1 MENPFEIIIQR
12 LDAIERLLY
21 EIKTGKQIDN
31 VPVIY
36 ANELM
41 NVQQVADYLTLSVQT
56 IYGLVHKME
65 IPNFK
70 RGKRLYFKRTDIDDW
85 IGQSRRKTVAEIEQ
99 ETSNYMLRSRK
110 RKF

>member
-70 RGKRLYFKRTDIDDW
+70 RGKRLYFKRTEFDDW
-85 IGQSRRKTVAEIEQ
+85 ICQSRRKTRVEIEQ
-99 ETSNYMLRSRK
+99 EATNYLLKNIK

>member
-1 MENPFEIIIQR
+1 MENPFEIIIER

-31 VPVIY
+31 VPVVY

-41 NVQQVADYLTLSVQT
+41 NVQQVAEYLSLSVQT

-65 IPNFK
+65 IPNSK
-70 RGKRLYFKRTDIDDW
+70 QGKRLYFKRSEIDEW
-85 IGQSRRKTVAEIEQ
+85 ISQSRRKTRVEIEQ
-99 ETSNYMLRSRK
+99 ETSNYLLRNRK

>member
-1 MENPFEIIIQR
+1 MENPFEIIIER

-21 EIKTGKQIDN
+21 EIKTGKQVDN
-31 VPVIY
+31 VPVVY

-70 RGKRLYFKRTDIDDW
+70 RGKRLYFKRTEIDDW
-85 IGQSRRKTVAEIEQ
+85 ICQSRRKTRVEIEQ
-99 ETSNYMLRSRK
+99 EATNYLLKNRK
-110 RKF
+110 RKY

>member
-1 MENPFEIIIQR
+1 MENPFEIIIER

-21 EIKTGKQIDN
+21 EIKTGKQVDN
-31 VPVIY
+31 VPVVY

-41 NVQQVADYLTLSVQT
+41 NVQQVADYHTLSVQT

-70 RGKRLYFKRTDIDDW
+70 RGKRLYFKRTEIDDW
-85 IGQSRRKTVAEIEQ
+85 ICQSRRKTRVEIEQ
-99 ETSNYMLRSRK
+99 EATNYLLKNRK
-110 RKF
+110 RKY

>member
-1 MENPFEIIIQR
+1 MENPFEIIIER

-31 VPVIY
+31 VPVVY

-41 NVQQVADYLTLSVQT
+41 NVQQVAEYLTLSVQT

-65 IPNFK
+65 IPNSK
-70 RGKRLYFKRTDIDDW
+70 RGKRLYFKKSEIDEW
-85 IGQSRRKTVAEIEQ
+85 IRQSRRKTRVEIEQ
-99 ETSNYMLRSRK
+99 EATNYLLRSRK